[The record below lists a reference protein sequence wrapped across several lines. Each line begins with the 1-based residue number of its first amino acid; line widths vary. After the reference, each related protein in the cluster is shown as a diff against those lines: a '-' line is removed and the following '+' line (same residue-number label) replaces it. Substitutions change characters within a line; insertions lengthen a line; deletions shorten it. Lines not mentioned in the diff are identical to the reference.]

1 MTTLASS
8 IITDA
13 YRESNIIPMGTAPN
27 ENQQIE
33 ALGKLNTLILSTIG
47 NEAGDGFDDYNIGGT
62 CDQSNYLINYIPANA
77 RVLLN
82 LTDAKSYNLHPNPFE
97 GQRLGLVDVI
107 GNLATYPV
115 TLSGNGRNIEGA
127 PTLVLNTNSD
137 NRQWMYRADI
147 GQWVKITTLLYTDAI
162 PFPQEFDDYF
172 ITMLAMR
179 LNPRYGQA
187 LADESQEVLKRS
199 RSLLR
204 DRYHAYR
211 QIRPDLDTRG
221 FHNYRWTTS
230 NNEFNIGRADLW
242 R

>member
-13 YRESNIIPMGTAPN
+13 YRESNIIPAGNSPTTT
-27 ENQQIE
+27 QQSE

-62 CDQSNYLINYIPANA
+62 FDQSDYFLDYVPANA

-82 LTDAKSYNLHPNPFE
+82 LTTAKSYKLHPNPFE
-97 GQRLGLVDVI
+97 GQRLGFVDVT

-115 TLSGNGRNIEGA
+115 TLDGNGRNIEGT

-147 GQWVKITTLLYTDAI
+147 GQWVKVTTLLYTDSI

-179 LNPRYGQA
+179 LNPRYGQS
-187 LADESQEVLKRS
+187 LAAESQETLKRS

-211 QIRPDLDTRG
+211 QIRPDLDTRS
-221 FHNYRWTTS
+221 FQNYRWTTS
-230 NNEFNIGRADLW
+230 NNEFNTGKADLW
-242 R
+242 K

>member
-13 YRESNIIPMGTAPN
+13 YRESNIIPAGNSPTTT
-27 ENQQIE
+27 QQTE

-62 CDQSNYLINYIPANA
+62 TDQSNYLLNYIPANA

-82 LTDAKSYNLHPNPFE
+82 LTGGKSYKLHPNPFE
-97 GQRLGLVDVI
+97 GQRLGIVDVI

-115 TLSGNGRNIEGA
+115 TLDGNGRNIEGT
-127 PTLVLNTNSD
+127 PTLVLNVNSD

-147 GQWVKITTLLYTDAI
+147 GQWVKITTLLYTDTI

-179 LNPRYGQA
+179 LNPRYGQS
-187 LADESQEVLKRS
+187 LAAESQETLKRS

-211 QIRPDLDTRG
+211 QIRPDLDTRS
-221 FHNYRWTTS
+221 FQNYRWTTS
-230 NNEFNIGRADLW
+230 NNEFNTGKADLW
-242 R
+242 K

>member
-1 MTTLASS
+1 
-8 IITDA
+8 
-13 YRESNIIPMGTAPN
+13 
-27 ENQQIE
+27 
-33 ALGKLNTLILSTIG
+33 
-47 NEAGDGFDDYNIGGT
+47 
-62 CDQSNYLINYIPANA
+62 
-77 RVLLN
+77 
-82 LTDAKSYNLHPNPFE
+82 
-97 GQRLGLVDVI
+97 
-107 GNLATYPV
+107 
-115 TLSGNGRNIEGA
+115 
-127 PTLVLNTNSD
+127 LNTNSD

-179 LNPRYGQA
+179 LNPRYGQT